1 MSTLNWRTV
10 LHIIGL
16 LMVINGIGMLLCL
29 PWSIYYSDGATLALV
44 LSAVTVMTLGGTIW
58 SATLRHER
66 SIGKREGFLVV
77 AFGWLFLTLSGTLP
91 YLFTGSIASFPDAFF
106 ESVSGYTTTGAS
118 ILTDIEVLPK
128 GVLFWRSFT
137 QWVGGMG
144 IIVLTIA
151 VLPILGIGG
160 MQMFMAESPGPT
172 ADKLHPRIKE
182 TAKRLWAVY
191 VALTAAEMIALMFC
205 GLDLFEAMN
214 HSFTT
219 MATGGFSTKNA
230 SAAAFGPAVQYVM
243 ILFMFLAGVNFT
255 LNYFLIQGKVRQ
267 AWRNEEFRTY
277 LFGVLFLALLT
288 TVIVF
293 GVSDNGLEQSFRDS
307 LFMIIS
313 VITTTGFVSAD
324 YTAWTPFL
332 TTLFFV
338 LLFVGG
344 SSGSTAGGVKIVRF
358 TVVIKNG
365 LLELRRIM
373 HPRAMFPVRI
383 NGTAMSEQI
392 TFNILGFFLLYI
404 TIFVFGSI
412 VMTTL
417 GLDLETAIGATAT
430 SLGNVGPGIGKVGPV
445 YNFAWMNAPSKVFL
459 AILMLIGRLEIFTIL
474 VLFTRTFWSNR

>member
-1 MSTLNWRTV
+1 
-10 LHIIGL
+10 
-16 LMVINGIGMLLCL
+16 
-29 PWSIYYSDGATLALV
+29 
-44 LSAVTVMTLGGTIW
+44 
-58 SATLRHER
+58 
-66 SIGKREGFLVV
+66 
-77 AFGWLFLTLSGTLP
+77 
-91 YLFTGSIASFPDAFF
+91 
-106 ESVSGYTTTGAS
+106 
-118 ILTDIEVLPK
+118 
-128 GVLFWRSFT
+128 
-137 QWVGGMG
+137 
-144 IIVLTIA
+144 
-151 VLPILGIGG
+151 
-160 MQMFMAESPGPT
+160 
-172 ADKLHPRIKE
+172 
-182 TAKRLWAVY
+182 
-191 VALTAAEMIALMFC
+191 
-205 GLDLFEAMN
+205 
-214 HSFTT
+214 
-219 MATGGFSTKNA
+219 
-230 SAAAFGPAVQYVM
+230 M

-255 LNYFLIQGKVRQ
+255 LNYFLIKGKVRQ

-277 LFGVLFLALLT
+277 LFGVLFLSILT

-293 GVSDNGLEQSFRDS
+293 GVSDNDLETSFRDS

-358 TVVIKNG
+358 TVVFKNG

-404 TIFVFGSI
+404 TIFVFGAI

-430 SLGNVGPGIGKVGPV
+430 SLGNVGPGIGKVGPA

-459 AILMLIGRLEIFTIL
+459 AVLMLIGRLEIFTIL
-474 VLFTRTFWSNR
+474 VLFTRAFWSNR